1 MFEPLRDVAYFAQVV
16 VDEELG
22 TVVWPRGADLTPERA
37 SRAGDEPGLTTVSS
51 DVTEPEAIRTTEPL
65 GLISRSWPAL

>member
-1 MFEPLRDVAYFAQVV
+1 MFERRRDVAYFAQVV
-16 VDEELG
+16 VNEELG
-22 TVVWPRGADLTPERA
+22 TVVRLQRGPRRRRA

-65 GLISRSWPAL
+65 GLITRSLPAL